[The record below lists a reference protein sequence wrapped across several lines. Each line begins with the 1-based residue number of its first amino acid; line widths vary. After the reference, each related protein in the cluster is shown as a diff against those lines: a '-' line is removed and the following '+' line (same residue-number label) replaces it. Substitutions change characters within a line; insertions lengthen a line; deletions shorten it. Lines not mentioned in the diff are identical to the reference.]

1 MRIFDFLRNSKNNDS
16 LSPESTTSFSPRNFT
31 EVVVEPT
38 TDKKTVLVTGGA
50 GFIGSATAMALL
62 GRGDDVSLSKELMHK
77 HKHKHKYKFK

>member
-1 MRIFDFLRNSKNNDS
+1 M
-16 LSPESTTSFSPRNFT
+16 
-31 EVVVEPT
+31 EPT

-62 GRGDDVSLSKELMHK
+62 GRGDDVSLSQELMHKHK